1 MKLLVVCSLLL
12 VAACVSVQGEILQSC
27 MTNVDTMPTGQ
38 CTGVRVV
45 PDLPNL
51 NHGIAGTFYIENT
64 TTYCIENFFYDGAGP
79 GKLEKVLIS
88 LCNFCV

>member
-12 VAACVSVQGEILQSC
+12 VAACVSVQGEILRFL
-27 MTNVDTMPTGQ
+27 TTIDTIPTGQ
-38 CTGVRVV
+38 ECTGVRVV
-45 PDLPNL
+45 PDLPDF
-51 NHGIAGTFYIENT
+51 NHGISGILYIEST